1 MTDLGSL
8 YELASTI
15 DSIVMCVIVAAA
27 FSYFCKP
34 FADNRRQALLAG
46 AAHFAMHMGM
56 LFIPVVV
63 SNFVAYG
70 VSVLAGLI
78 VLCVLGKNRILQKI
92 FLGVTFFSVRWLA
105 MAVGGCLYIWMCKV
119 SISMLWEYQSM
130 ERQFTLYI
138 MRIIIDNVVDTA
150 LLFSISW
157 IVAKAYKYSAED
169 MNANEFVLMI
179 LPSMS
184 GLVGYAMLKFYDNNY
199 KADTG
204 YDLSEISDKFN
215 LMCLFYYLISLIT
228 IVVLIVLYQSIK
240 EKQEE
245 IRQNELLNSQM
256 ESMKHHIN
264 RVERLYMDIRGLRHD
279 MGNHITTLEALYKT
293 GKDAAAGEYMTQ
305 LKQKLW
311 SADNEIKSGN
321 PVTDVILS
329 ERKQEAQERGIEF
342 ICNFHYPKGERINA
356 FDISIILNN
365 ALDNAIRAA
374 ADVAEG
380 RENAQIRVS
389 SYTRND
395 IYMLEIENSFE
406 GTLKA
411 DDTSR
416 DGHGYGLLNIKKVSQ
431 KYCGDMEV
439 ECRNGMFKLS
449 VMLVQ

>member
-1 MTDLGSL
+1 MTDWGSL

-15 DSIVMCVIVAAA
+15 DSIVVCVIVAAA

-119 SISMLWEYQSM
+119 SISMPWQYQSM
-130 ERQFTLYI
+130 EWQFILYI
-138 MRIIIDNVVDTA
+138 IYIIIDNVVDTA

-157 IVAKAYKYSAED
+157 IVARAYKYSAEN
-169 MNANEFVLMI
+169 MNANEFV
-179 LPSMS
+179 
-184 GLVGYAMLKFYDNNY
+184 
-199 KADTG
+199 
-204 YDLSEISDKFN
+204 
-215 LMCLFYYLISLIT
+215 YLISLIT

-245 IRQNELLNSQM
+245 IRQNELLNGQM

-311 SADNEIKSGN
+311 SSDNEIKSGN